1 MARNMLAQS
10 PELSPLVRVVPSSKE
25 IFGLMMNTYYAALS
39 AEGKTAHGDGPLV
52 CILDEAGQ
60 VRGDYDAF
68 FEALITSQGAWEKP
82 LLIIISTQAATD
94 GDWLSKEID
103 DAIDSQDPRIVCHLY
118 TAPEDCALDDEESW
132 KLANPAYEYFFP
144 KQELIDGSQKAL
156 RMPSFE
162 NTFRNLHL
170 NQRIEAESPFVSKA
184 TWQENGAEPDKITK
198 KKVFGGLDLSAVADL
213 TALVFVSEDG
223 DVIGKYWLP
232 AEGIAEKSRADRVP
246 YDVWAKNGFLE
257 LTPGKSIEYEYIAHE
272 LKRIF
277 DKFDVETI
285 NFDRFAMKFLKPWL
299 KKAGLTDKQIEKFN
313 EFGQG
318 FVSMGTAVRELE
330 SRLLQGKLKH
340 GNHPVLAMCAGNAK
354 VMTDPAG
361 SRKFTKTKSTG
372 RIDGMVALA
381 MAVDALAR
389 YEESKP
395 SKPTLFFV

>member
-1 MARNMLAQS
+1 
-10 PELSPLVRVVPSSKE
+10 
-25 IFGLMMNTYYAALS
+25 
-39 AEGKTAHGDGPLV
+39 
-52 CILDEAGQ
+52 
-60 VRGDYDAF
+60 
-68 FEALITSQGAWEKP
+68 
-82 LLIIISTQAATD
+82 
-94 GDWLSKEID
+94 
-103 DAIDSQDPRIVCHLY
+103 
-118 TAPEDCALDDEESW
+118 
-132 KLANPAYEYFFP
+132 
-144 KQELIDGSQKAL
+144 
-156 RMPSFE
+156 
-162 NTFRNLHL
+162 
-170 NQRIEAESPFVSKA
+170 VSKA